1 LERVKRPEPDAFP
14 PEVPAEDEP
23 RYLRRQK
30 PVEVRRKSFARRVRE
45 DVWPWAR
52 LAILSAALLA
62 VAGMAANFL
71 LYSPALALTDPAQIQ
86 VSGNQYVARDAVVA
100 LFVPD
105 RNRSLLRVP
114 LETRRAQLER
124 ISWVE
129 SARVMRALPDTIRVE
144 ITERRPVA
152 FLRAASDLALVDE
165 HGAILERPLQGDF
178 RLPVVSGMDESTPRD
193 EREKRLRL
201 FQQFLSEIE
210 AVRPGAGDLLSEVD
224 LSSAEDLRA
233 MMLPPAAPATGN
245 GPGEAGG
252 RAGASGAAG
261 EASGGAVLVHFG
273 ASDFG
278 PRFRLLLENFAQWQS
293 QAGRVASID
302 LRFKKQ
308 VVVNRQP

>member
-1 LERVKRPEPDAFP
+1 MERVRRAEPEGFP

-30 PVEVRRKSFARRVRE
+30 PVEVRKKSLARRVRE
-45 DVWPWAR
+45 DLWPWVKLGMLVASVAAAGG
-52 LAILSAALLA
+52 LAAH
-62 VAGMAANFL
+62 FL
-71 LYSPALALTDPAQIQ
+71 FYSPALALTDPGQIE

-100 LFVPD
+100 LFAPD

-114 LETRRAQLER
+114 LEKRRAQIER

-129 SARVMRALPDTIRVE
+129 SARVMRALPDTLRVE
-144 ITERRPVA
+144 ISERQPVA
-152 FLRAASDLALVDE
+152 FLRMGSELSLVDA
-165 HGAILERPLQGDF
+165 HGVLLERPTQGEF
-178 RLPVVSGMDESTPRD
+178 RLPVVSGMDDGTPRE
-193 EREKRLRL
+193 ERERRLRM
-201 FQQFLSEIE
+201 FQQFLTEIE
-210 AVRPGAGDLLSEVD
+210 GVRAGAGDLLSEVD

-233 MMLPPAAPATGN
+233 MMLPPPTQSA
-245 GPGEAGG
+245 
-252 RAGASGAAG
+252 AGAAN
-261 EASGGAVLVHFG
+261 GAVLVHFG

>member
-1 LERVKRPEPDAFP
+1 MERVRKIEPEAFP

-30 PVEVRRKSFARRVRE
+30 PVEVRKKSVARRVRE
-45 DVWPWAR
+45 DVWPWAKLVI
-52 LAILSAALLA
+52 LASTVVL
-62 VAGMAANFL
+62 VGGMAAHFL
-71 LYSPALALTDPAQIQ
+71 LYSPSLALADPGQIQ

-100 LFVPD
+100 LFAPD
-105 RNRSLLRVP
+105 RDHSLLRVP
-114 LETRRAQLER
+114 LEARRAQVER

-129 SARVMRALPDTIRVE
+129 SARVMRALPDAIRVE

-152 FLRAASDLALVDE
+152 FLRTGSDLALVDAY
-165 HGAILERPLQGDF
+165 GAILERPAQGDF
-178 RLPVVSGMDESTPRD
+178 RLPVVSGMDEGTPRE
-193 EREKRLRL
+193 ERAKRLRL
-201 FQQFLSEIE
+201 FQQFMTEIE
-210 AVRPGAGDLLSEVD
+210 GVRAGSAELLSEVD

-233 MMLPPAAPATGN
+233 MMLPPAAAASAN
-245 GPGEAGG
+245 AGG
-252 RAGASGAAG
+252 GPVAAA
-261 EASGGAVLVHFG
+261 EPQAVLVHFG

-278 PRFRLLLENFAQWQS
+278 ARFRLLLENFAHWQS

>member
-1 LERVKRPEPDAFP
+1 MERVRRAEPEAFP

-30 PVEVRRKSFARRVRE
+30 PVEVRKKSVVRRVRE

-52 LAILSAALLA
+52 LAILAATAIA
-62 VAGMAANFL
+62 VAAVAAHFL
-71 LYSPALALTDPAQIQ
+71 FYSPSLALADPGQVH

-100 LFVPD
+100 LFAPD
-105 RNRSLLRVP
+105 RNRSLLRIP
-114 LETRRAQLER
+114 LETRRAQIER

-129 SARVMRALPDTIRVE
+129 SARVMRALPDAIHVE
-144 ITERRPVA
+144 VVERRPVA
-152 FLRAASDLALVDE
+152 FLRAGSEMALVDA
-165 HGAILERPLQGDF
+165 HGAILERPIQGDF
-178 RLPVVSGMDESTPRD
+178 RLPVASGMDEGMPRE
-193 EREKRLRL
+193 ERERRLRL
-201 FQQFLSEIE
+201 FQQFLAEIE
-210 AVRPGAGDLLSEVD
+210 GVRAGAGDLLSEVD

-233 MMLPPAAPATGN
+233 MMLPPDSG
-245 GPGEAGG
+245 
-252 RAGASGAAG
+252 GAAVQ
-261 EASGGAVLVHFG
+261 SGAVLVHFG

-278 PRFRLLLENFAQWQS
+278 PRFRLLLDNFAQWQS